1 MACERSSSRS
11 PRRRESCFE
20 MNSRWWRSPGSLAAD
35 NPLSDYDRDVI
46 LKQNPLAADLVQLNQ
61 QVITCDSQDS
71 HAEEP
76 SVPPDEWYAGTKKR
90 RPGFAKDLRR
100 HQRRRSKT
108 ALLQRSYVEM
118 VCASE
123 EQARLIINAV
133 KDTCYFVLTR
143 RDASQECSAIFD
155 ELDTDALPLTVM
167 IFPECEGELPLHFV
181 LTNMFRGVGAE
192 DMADLHRRLEE
203 CGSYPPDF
211 CSLWLCSRTFGPLPP
226 GFPRLESFPV
236 GDDSITG
243 AMYSAVLCALA
254 KKIRSKEPG
263 PHSEQLSRLRSS
275 GHPAAPRVVHETCK
289 EWERGQK
296 MISGEDYVYSK
307 ESGRYCAL
315 HAGRAN
321 PKAWSLALECRN
333 FKDGLSKEIFYQER
347 VFVMSRPRVF
357 RRYHRILGLSGSIGS
372 EPERKFLQETYR
384 AAFFEVPPFLKTC
397 RGSPFHEPLPAK
409 LGSSQAAV
417 YVEENVEAQT
427 SRIAEV
433 AFEARERVPVL
444 IIAKDRMHADS
455 LLESMQMAARSRG
468 FGTTSQEMWCG
479 LYPGRSTKRSRSSGR
494 RISTVPRCLWERQ
507 KGEISLGASPSR
519 TEEVA
524 VGQTI
529 AWTTLTW
536 MGPEVCC

>member
-192 DMADLHRRLEE
+192 
-203 CGSYPPDF
+203 
-211 CSLWLCSRTFGPLPP
+211 
-226 GFPRLESFPV
+226 
-236 GDDSITG
+236 
-243 AMYSAVLCALA
+243 
-254 KKIRSKEPG
+254 
-263 PHSEQLSRLRSS
+263 EQ
-275 GHPAAPRVVHETCK
+275 
-289 EWERGQK
+289 
-296 MISGEDYVYSK
+296 
-307 ESGRYCAL
+307 
-315 HAGRAN
+315 
-321 PKAWSLALECRN
+321 
-333 FKDGLSKEIFYQER
+333 
-347 VFVMSRPRVF
+347 
-357 RRYHRILGLSGSIGS
+357 
-372 EPERKFLQETYR
+372 
-384 AAFFEVPPFLKTC
+384 
-397 RGSPFHEPLPAK
+397 RGSDL
-409 LGSSQAAV
+409 Q
-417 YVEENVEAQT
+417 
-427 SRIAEV
+427 
-433 AFEARERVPVL
+433 
-444 IIAKDRMHADS
+444 
-455 LLESMQMAARSRG
+455 
-468 FGTTSQEMWCG
+468 
-479 LYPGRSTKRSRSSGR
+479 GRS
-494 RISTVPRCLWERQ
+494 PRACW
-507 KGEISLGASPSR
+507 
-519 TEEVA
+519 
-524 VGQTI
+524 
-529 AWTTLTW
+529 
-536 MGPEVCC
+536 